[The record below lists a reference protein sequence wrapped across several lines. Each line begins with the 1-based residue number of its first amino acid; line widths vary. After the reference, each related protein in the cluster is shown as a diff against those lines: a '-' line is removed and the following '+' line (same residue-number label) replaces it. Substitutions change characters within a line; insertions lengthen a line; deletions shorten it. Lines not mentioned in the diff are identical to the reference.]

1 MHLHHE
7 NFVGWEA
14 IPRGAI
20 ARIIASARAQQALVE
35 VFFEDASSNMYFL
48 KDATPNILLDVS
60 AGYPRI
66 PQKGT
71 IVTVRW
77 RRAEDGYH
85 YGFQTMSD
93 GVIRHSDGHDAVAL
107 ASPKLLL
114 RTQRRGAY
122 RVPVDLDTAQNLTVQ
137 WGNHVDYKS
146 TAAFAHDLS
155 TTGAQLSFS
164 TYLERPV
171 TIEIGQRLEI
181 TVNLQGE
188 HYGST
193 AQVVR
198 MEKAGTPNDHPVV
211 RERVL
216 LGVQFID
223 PSQPFQNALE
233 AYVSLQQRLLLRR

>member
-1 MHLHHE
+1 MRPRHE
-7 NFVGWEA
+7 DFVAWEA

-20 ARIIASARAQQALVE
+20 ARIIASARAQQVLVDL
-35 VFFEDASSNMYFL
+35 FFDDTSSSMYFL
-48 KDATPNILLDVS
+48 KDATPNILLDVGGGHS
-60 AGYPRI
+60 RS

-85 YGFQTMSD
+85 YGFQSMSD

-107 ASPKLLL
+107 AFPKVLL
-114 RTQRRGAY
+114 RTQRRSAY

-137 WGNHVDYKS
+137 WGDHVTYNP
-146 TAAFAHDLS
+146 TETFAHDLS

-164 TYLERPV
+164 ISLERPV
-171 TIEIGQRLEI
+171 AIKPGQRLEI
-181 TVNLQGE
+181 SLNLQGE
-188 HYGST
+188 HYASA

-198 MEKAGTPNDHPVV
+198 MEKIGTPDDHSAG

-216 LGVQFID
+216 LGIQFID
-223 PSQPFQNALE
+223 LPLPFQNALE
-233 AYVSLQQRLLLRR
+233 TYVSLQQQIMLRR

>member
-1 MHLHHE
+1 MHPHHE

-14 IPRGAI
+14 IPQGAI

-35 VFFEDASSNMYFL
+35 LFFEDASSNMYFL
-48 KDATPNILLDVS
+48 KDATPNILLDVG
-60 AGYPRI
+60 AGHSRI

-93 GVIRHSDGHDAVAL
+93 GVIRHSDGHDAVTL
-107 ASPKLLL
+107 AFPKVLL
-114 RTQRRGAY
+114 RTQRRSAY
-122 RVPVDLDTAQNLTVQ
+122 RVPVDLDTAQSLTVQ
-137 WGNHVDYKS
+137 WDDHVDYKS

-155 TTGAQLSFS
+155 ITGAQLSFS
-164 TYLERPV
+164 TYLECPV
-171 TIEIGQRLEI
+171 AIEIGQRLEI

-198 MEKAGTPNDHPVV
+198 MEKVGTPDDHSVG

-233 AYVSLQQRLLLRR
+233 AYVSRQQQLLLRR

>member
-1 MHLHHE
+1 MHSHHE

-14 IPRGAI
+14 IPQGAI
-20 ARIIASARAQQALVE
+20 ARIIASARAQQALVDLS
-35 VFFEDASSNMYFL
+35 FENISSSMHFL
-48 KDATPNILLDVS
+48 KDATPNILLDIG
-60 AGYPRI
+60 AGHSRI

-85 YGFQTMSD
+85 YGFQTTSD
-93 GVIRHSDGHDAVAL
+93 GVIRHSDGHEAVTL
-107 ASPKLLL
+107 AFPKALL
-114 RTQRRGAY
+114 RTQRRSAY
-122 RVPVDLDTAQNLTVQ
+122 RVPVDLDTAQSLTVQ
-137 WGNHVDYKS
+137 WGDHVDYKS
-146 TAAFAHDLS
+146 TSAFTHDLS
-155 TTGAQLSFS
+155 ITGAQLSFS
-164 TYLERPV
+164 TYLECPAA
-171 TIEIGQRLEI
+171 IEIGQRLEI

-188 HYGST
+188 HYGSI

-198 MEKAGTPNDHPVV
+198 MEKVGTPDDHSAG